1 VSAPEATTLA
11 DALAGLVQASA
22 GRPFP
27 ENAVEIVGGW
37 GRIAREAEDLV
48 GEPAL
53 PLLAQLAARDAGNEP
68 DEQASAA
75 LLAVADSIMAT
86 PQPALLR
93 DSLHALLGAEGAIR
107 VTGDRLA
114 TGLPSVVETFFSV
127 AERQPVADLAAADA
141 LEVLTTLTVAGYG
154 SHFRLLALLERFAAP
169 VVLPMAKAAIRSIN
183 TAVDAWPEADTL
195 AGRVRTLGGLDPV
208 DGADADLAAAAESDA
223 IWALGM
229 IAVLRALRA
238 SSVTNMVPHL
248 NDAYRFLDVA
258 ATTHDRPD
266 AVVMRQV
273 IEALRGLV
281 DAIVEGRPVKA
292 LESEA
297 LSADALDDLRAQV
310 LSFCVD
316 TSGLDHWY
324 GDRKQAVL
332 AAWAGVVD
340 DLDRLR
346 VEFTK
351 NAFYQ
356 AEVIVGDLLNVYLRS
371 RSFKVHHREA
381 GIIGVQNL
389 VQPVVEGG
397 FASKAS
403 HLSNLEQHAAMLEAR
418 IAKEPDTGLE
428 DQLDAARQIIEV
440 ARRAA
445 KGNKSSGKVQSGALP
460 APLPASLSQFINSG
474 SADEALMRQISP
486 DTLAALAAGLKHVDS
501 GRKHLN
507 IIQREVFD
515 EIRTELGECPD
526 CNGEVVPVID
536 EVLRLVLN
544 FVVSRTAAESGHY
557 AYLFDESAV
566 ESHIHEDM
574 YDYLVGNLGARA
586 EYEVS
591 HVGGGRV
598 DLRLKFNGFA
608 IHIEMKVDNTQVP
621 MNDKTAYLKQAAT
634 YQGNDIRIGFLVAL
648 RHKAFPKG
656 PPPHL
661 KSLMGHTKFDIP
673 GDLEPRHIVTVAVP
687 GSRTKPSDSTA
698 R

>member
-1 VSAPEATTLA
+1 VSPPEAITLA
-11 DALAGLVQASA
+11 DAIARLVQASA
-22 GRPFP
+22 GSPFP
-27 ENAVEIVGGW
+27 ENAVELVGGW
-37 GRIAREAEDLV
+37 DRIAREAGALE
-48 GEPAL
+48 GEAAL
-53 PLLAQLAARDAGNEP
+53 PLLAQLAARDAGNGP
-68 DEQASAA
+68 DERASAA
-75 LLAVADSIMAT
+75 LLAVADAIMAT

-93 DSLHALLGAEGAIR
+93 DSLAALLGAEGATR

-114 TGLPSVVETFFSV
+114 TGLPAVVETFFSV
-127 AERQPVADLAAADA
+127 AGRPPVADLAAADA

-154 SHFRLLALLERFAAP
+154 SHFRLLALLERFDAP
-169 VVLPMAKAAIRSIN
+169 AVLPMARAAIRSIN
-183 TAVDAWPEADTL
+183 TAVDVWPEADSL
-195 AGRVRTLGGLDPV
+195 ADRVRILGGLDPV
-208 DGADADLAAAAESDA
+208 DGADADIAAAAESDA
-223 IWALGM
+223 TWALGM

-238 SSVTNMVPHL
+238 RSVTDMVPHL
-248 NDAYRFLDVA
+248 DDAHRLLDAA
-258 ATTHDRPD
+258 ATTHDRRD
-266 AVVMRQV
+266 AVVMRKV
-273 IEALRGLV
+273 IEALRELV
-281 DAIVEGRPVKA
+281 VAIVEGKPVKA

-297 LSADALDDLRAQV
+297 LSPTALDELRAQV

-356 AEVIVGDLLNVYLRS
+356 AEVIVGDLLHVYLRS
-371 RSFKVHHREA
+371 RSFTIHPREP
-381 GIIGVQNL
+381 GVIGVQNL

-418 IAKEPDTGLE
+418 VAKDPDTGLE

-445 KGNKSSGKVQSGALP
+445 KGDESSGKVESGASL
-460 APLPASLSQFINSG
+460 APLPASLSEFIESG
-474 SADEALMRQISP
+474 SADEAVIRQISP
-486 DTLAALAAGLKHVDS
+486 DTLAALAAGLEHVDF
-501 GRKHLN
+501 GRQHLN
-507 IIQREVFD
+507 IVQREVFD
-515 EIRTELGECPD
+515 EIRTALAGCPD
-526 CNGEVVPVID
+526 YKGEVVPVVD

-574 YDYLVGNLGARA
+574 YNYLVGNLGARA

-598 DLRLKFNGFA
+598 DLRLKFDGFA
-608 IHIEMKVDNTQVP
+608 IHIEMKVDSTQVP
-621 MNDKTAYLKQAAT
+621 MSDKTAYLKQAAT

-661 KSLMGHTKFDIP
+661 KALMGHTKFDIP
-673 GDLEPRHIVTVAVP
+673 GDLEARHIVTVAVP